1 MILRHET
8 SYCPRCKTAT
18 IGPSCHW
25 CNGTQTVRFSPA
37 EESRRCASYRR
48 FRAAGVSH
56 ADAIALLDQVAE
68 LVACNRRTNTDAV
81 RELVT
86 AGREPAVA
94 VERIRPLRSRMP
106 VAVAA

>member
-37 EESRRCASYRR
+37 EESRRCASSRR
-48 FRAAGVSH
+48 FRGAGVSH
-56 ADAIALLDQVAE
+56 ADAIALLAQVAE
-68 LVACNRRTNTDAV
+68 LAACTQRTNAAAV
-81 RELVT
+81 RDLVA

-94 VERIRPLRSRMP
+94 VERVRPLRAP
-106 VAVAA
+106 

>member
-25 CNGTQTVRFSPA
+25 CNGTKTVRFSPA

-48 FRAAGVSH
+48 FRAAGVTH
-56 ADAIALLDQVAE
+56 ADALELLDQVAE
-68 LVACNRRTNTDAV
+68 LAACDQRTNTEAV
-81 RELVT
+81 REIVGT
-86 AGREPAVA
+86 TREPAVA
-94 VERIRPLRSRMP
+94 ERVRPLRVPMS